1 MLVSFEI
8 LFKLFLICV
17 DLTRT
22 LWTSR
27 MWMGIRS
34 VIHIATSQVVVRRG
48 SIVWMPHNCFFFIW
62 ARTYGIKVFP
72 KTGLYNPLMLAS
84 VEYETM
90 AMVMR

>member
-1 MLVSFEI
+1 MDGNTLSDPYSYVPGGGQER
-8 LFKLFLICV
+8 V
-17 DLTRT
+17 D
-22 LWTSR
+22 
-27 MWMGIRS
+27 S
-34 VIHIATSQVVVRRG
+34 VDAPQL
-48 SIVWMPHNCFFFIW
+48 FFFIW